1 MVLVERKVPVAVA
14 ADSAT
19 VAVNRIAAFVADSLD
34 VSVLASSVVLY
45 R

>member
-14 ADSAT
+14 